1 MYRSSFIPGT
11 WRFFCSTATST
22 FFPIISWIFSLLI
35 AYADGILTKWYQAGV
50 HHKADIPAADA
61 AYKRTSQNADKLHR
75 SNNKSDNIVTR
86 NKFNNFAQNTYDF
99 DALEQNILSN

>member
-1 MYRSSFIPGT
+1 MIQEACDKTVMTTDSH
-11 WRFFCSTATST
+11 RF
-22 FFPIISWIFSLLI
+22 

-61 AYKRTSQNADKLHR
+61 AYKRTAQNADKPRRIHNR
-75 SNNKSDNIVTR
+75 TDAAPAR

>member
-1 MYRSSFIPGT
+1 MLDVIQEACDKTVMTTDSH
-11 WRFFCSTATST
+11 RF
-22 FFPIISWIFSLLI
+22 